1 MSLILFVVGLSLL
14 ADEYSD
20 ATRIQMASATTIQ
33 NRRFSTL
40 TGRGHW
46 GGGAV
51 FGQNSDVWIRH
62 CIFDQ
67 CENGWVGPPNQVCP
81 ENCLGGGAIF
91 VRDRLLD
98 CADCQFLTCRAYS
111 GRGGAICCLYG
122 SQAKVTDC
130 DFSVCGTDGWACDL
144 SGGGG
149 AIVCDGLL
157 EISLCTFDQCSAPGS
172 NQRQYFGG
180 CVLSLHGLL
189 CSDCKFRSCGTEN
202 NKGGAIHARG
212 TEITIRNSEFSGC
225 TGYTAW
231 DIYCEADSITVTD
244 LMFSG
249 GLKRGNAEERPAGLI
264 LQKNSSEGSFVFD
277 NITITPEETSTAS
290 LVRFLY
296 AEGVEPDVIIN
307 ELIIHG
313 NGKEFV
319 GPCVDIPEDYGKV
332 EITDSSFDNFGR
344 NAAGG
349 VFLFP
354 QRTDQQSVL
363 TFTNTIFKRINS
375 NAEQNGHGGALYF
388 APGNRDA
395 VTISG
400 CEFDDCEA
408 KTGHGGA
415 LYFKYEATQNAGSE
429 SVKNCTFINCRSVKY
444 GQSLHLEFSGDS
456 WSPEHFA
463 RYSITNCTFSHHTN
477 GDYVVFL
484 GCIDSN
490 HIPYKLTLSD
500 MYFMDNQLGG
510 AEGMV
515 GLWSSAEMEYDNC
528 QFLRNTNPNAI
539 VSVFRKESGTL
550 PACHFRN
557 CLFDTC
563 TTTTGSIIHAA
574 GTVTSFTLVGCDFI
588 SCASSGTDSIS
599 CILPSSATIVSL
611 EVSDVMVW
619 DCSCAGASFSF
630 SGTAGSTWT
639 FTECEF
645 ATKTA
650 QSVGRAISFTTPE
663 NFNGVATIN
672 IIDCCFKS
680 CVASDH
686 GGAIWSKDF
695 NQVTATIQG
704 CQFTGCKSDSSKY
717 GGAIYCKYQHGQGSG
732 ALTVTNCTFTSCIS
746 SNYGQSLHLEFAE
759 NWELDDHGRYSI
771 TNCTFSQHATGNYV
785 IFLGCADGHVPF
797 DFTFSDMYFT
807 DNTLPGE
814 NGIIGVWSSTG
825 ITYDNC
831 HFLRNNNAAG
841 TVVVFRK
848 ENAALPFCRFE
859 ACVFDECTPRSEGFI
874 RVPTTSRV
882 TDFSMHDCEVSRCS
896 GDGSSFLGLNVAT
909 RFRLDEFRFDNS
921 DASQENAISSV
932 ISLLE
937 STPEKIEL
945 IHATFSGVR
954 TSKSLLSHGTTEGLS
969 QALMNISWCTFTQ
982 CETSGPLLDMTCG
995 SLELS
1000 ETTFTSNSG
1009 PTHLLIHVSSGE
1021 SHVTG
1026 SQFGLKSGDQ
1036 TMIDLTCDSGAQID
1050 FYNCCFVH
1058 DDGIESPKYM
1068 SINTAG
1074 AVSFSSV
1081 CFSKVDSSAVTVT
1094 GEGQVSYEGNKPAY
1108 FGDCECWIE
1117 FVDSSEPEEPSQ
1129 SPEVDPPESPE
1140 VPPSDSPSDSE
1151 QEGFTSA
1158 TEQTDPGWG
1167 GGAGDTPNNAGLIAG
1182 VIVGVL
1188 VIIAIIVVVV
1198 ILLLRRKK
1206 DKSDSEDDDTNN
1218 TEFTEE
1224 TVATTVTFPSVDGQR
1239 EWSQTTEESPL
1250 FTETIQDGES
1260 PFTDSFEEDML
1271 DG

>member
-1 MSLILFVVGLSLL
+1 MSVVLFVVSVL
-14 ADEYSD
+14 ADEYSST
-20 ATRIQMASATTIQ
+20 ARIGMAGSTTIQ
-33 NRRFSTL
+33 SLLFSGL
-40 TGRGHW
+40 TGRGNW
-46 GGGAV
+46 AGGAIFGQNNTVCIVNCRFNGCENGWDANRQVCERDCLGGGAV
-51 FGQNSDVWIRH
+51 FTRDLPLTCSNS
-62 CIFDQ
+62 
-67 CENGWVGPPNQVCP
+67 E
-81 ENCLGGGAIF
+81 F
-91 VRDRLLD
+91 VS
-98 CADCQFLTCRAYS
+98 CRAYS
-111 GRGGAICCLYG
+111 GMGGAILCLYD
-122 SQAKVTDC
+122 SSAKITNC
-130 DFSVCGTDGWACDL
+130 DFSACGTDGWECGQI
-144 SGGGG
+144 GGGG
-149 AIVCDGLL
+149 AIMADALL
-157 EISLCTFDQCSAPGS
+157 EITQCTFDHCSAPGGTPQ
-172 NQRQYFGG
+172 NLHCGG
-180 CVLSLHGLL
+180 SVYARNGLV
-189 CSDCKFRSCGTEN
+189 CSGCEFESSGTDK
-202 NKGGAIHARG
+202 NKGGAIYAHG
-212 TEITIRNSEFSGC
+212 TEVTVRNSQFSGC
-225 TGYTAW
+225 TGYNAW
-231 DIYCEADSITVTD
+231 DIYCEADTITVAD
-244 LMFSG
+244 LTLTG
-249 GLKRGNAEERPAGLI
+249 GVKRGTVEERPAGLV
-264 LQKNSSEGSFVFD
+264 LQKTGTEGSIIFD

-290 LVRFLY
+290 LVQFLY
-296 AEGVEPDVIIN
+296 AEGVAKDVTIN

-319 GPCVDIPEDYGKV
+319 SPCVDIPEDYGKV

-349 VFLFP
+349 VFSFP
-354 QRTDQQSVL
+354 QRADQQSEL
-363 TFTNTIFKRINS
+363 TFTNTIFKSIHS
-375 NAEQNGHGGALYF
+375 NAGQNGHGGALYF
-388 APGNRDA
+388 ALGNRDI

-400 CEFDDCEA
+400 CEFDNCEA
-408 KTGHGGA
+408 KTGYGGA
-415 LYFKYEATQNAGSE
+415 LYFKYEEAQNAGSE
-429 SVKNCTFINCRSVKY
+429 SVKNCTFINCRSVEY
-444 GQSLHLEFSGDS
+444 GQSLHLEFSGE
-456 WSPEHFA
+456 WSPEHFE
-463 RYSITNCTFSHHTN
+463 RYSITNCTFSSHTN
-477 GDYVVFL
+477 GNYVVFL
-484 GCIDSN
+484 GCSDSN

-500 MYFMDNQLGG
+500 MYFTDNQLGG
-510 AEGMV
+510 TEGMV

-539 VSVFRKESGTL
+539 VSVFRKASGTL

-588 SCASSGTDSIS
+588 SCASSGADSVS
-599 CILPSSATIVSL
+599 CILPSSTTIVSL

-639 FTECEF
+639 FTDCEF

-672 IIDCCFKS
+672 IIDCRFKS

-704 CQFTGCKSDSSKY
+704 CQFTGCKSEGKY
-717 GGAIYCKYQHGQGSG
+717 GGAIYCKYQQGQGSG

-746 SNYGQSLHLEFAE
+746 SKYGQSLHLEFAE
-759 NWELDDHGRYSI
+759 SWESNDHGRYSI
-771 TNCTFSQHATGNYV
+771 TNCTFSQHTTGNYV
-785 IFLGCADGHVPF
+785 IFLGCNDGHVPF

-814 NGIIGVWSSTG
+814 NGIIGILSSTG

-841 TVVVFRK
+841 TVVVYRK
-848 ENAALPFCRFE
+848 NNAALPFCRFE

-874 RVPTTSRV
+874 RVPTGSQV

-896 GDGSSFLGLNVAT
+896 GEGSSFLGLNVVT
-909 RFRLDEFRFDNS
+909 HFRLDEFRFDNS

-932 ISLLE
+932 ISLFG

-945 IHATFSGVR
+945 IDATFTGVR
-954 TSKSLLSHGTTEGLS
+954 TSKSLLSLGTTEGPS
-969 QALMNISWCTFTQ
+969 HALMNISQCTFTQ

-1117 FVDSSEPEEPSQ
+1117 FVDSSEPDEPSQ
-1129 SPEVDPPESPE
+1129 SPEIDPPESPE
-1140 VPPSDSPSDSE
+1140 VDPSDSTSDSE
-1151 QEGFTSA
+1151 QEGSTSA
-1158 TEQTDPGWG
+1158 TEETDPGWG

-1224 TVATTVTFPSVDGQR
+1224 TIATTVTFPEVDGQR

-1260 PFTDSFEEDML
+1260 PFTDSFEENML